1 MHYKAFIRAFIY
13 RYLSMAKKETTM
25 AGKTPSDTK
34 KNVFAIALPQ
44 TEISQRAYQLYSS
57 NRSWNECVEM
67 LAEAEAK
74 LAPAVIYDDA
84 GEKPGETLIPIR
96 DQIVVNLSHLKIV
109 PDGKEISR
117 IRGIIQKFPPNLQ
130 DLQWYVAER
139 ELILDQVREK
149 LGIKK

>member
-1 MHYKAFIRAFIY
+1 MHYEAFIKPYMY
-13 RYLSMAKKETTM
+13 RHLSMGKKKTTA
-25 AGKTPSDTK
+25 AGKTPNNAK
-34 KNVFAIALPQ
+34 KNIFAITLPQ
-44 TEISQRAYQLYSS
+44 TEISQRAYQLFSS
-57 NRSWNECVEM
+57 NRNWNDCVEM

-74 LAPAVIYDDA
+74 LAPAVIYDDL
-84 GEKPGETLIPIR
+84 GDHPHESLIPIR

-117 IRGIIQKFPPNLQ
+117 IRGIIQKQPPNLQ

-139 ELILDQVREK
+139 QLILDQIREK